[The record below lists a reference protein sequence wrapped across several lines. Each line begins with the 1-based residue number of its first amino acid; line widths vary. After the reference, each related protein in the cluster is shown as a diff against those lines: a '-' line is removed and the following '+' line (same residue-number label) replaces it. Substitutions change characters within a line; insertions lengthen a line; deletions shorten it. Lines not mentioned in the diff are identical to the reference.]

1 MQDLKKQLQQT
12 EQEANVLRQKTHT
25 LEQEIDKQTAEIK
38 QLQQKKIAGNEAE
51 AKKLNTTIQE
61 LQKEKTELEARLNRI
76 TKEASAGMPS
86 RTPKMPNDMHTKLQL
101 KVKHK
106 LPKKKALFT
115 FDQVL

>member
-101 KVKHK
+101 KVSYGFSETQ
-106 LPKKKALFT
+106 PFC
-115 FDQVL
+115 F